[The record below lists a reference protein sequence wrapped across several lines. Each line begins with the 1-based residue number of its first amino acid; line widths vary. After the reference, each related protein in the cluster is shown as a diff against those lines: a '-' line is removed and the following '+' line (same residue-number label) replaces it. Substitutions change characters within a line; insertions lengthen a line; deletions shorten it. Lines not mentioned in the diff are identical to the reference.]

1 VGARPQQADDGRHL
15 DQPRWNHAMRGETEL
30 QATDRQ
36 FNELLRELRAAQT
49 GVQILFAFL
58 LGLAFAGLVPL
69 LHRLRHERDR

>member
-30 QATDRQ
+30 QATARQ
-36 FNELLRELRAAQT
+36 FNELLQELR
-49 GVQILFAFL
+49 
-58 LGLAFAGLVPL
+58 VPL